1 MKIKLASLLLL
12 ISLIFSLVS
21 LAACQNSRDD
31 DGGETDDI
39 GKADSSAPADPTSEG
54 KSYLEKALEDLNGT
68 SVEKKEF
75 KILSPSPGKHFYG
88 TAGTEENEV
97 FYAEPSDNPLPNA
110 IYKRNMKVY
119 DSLGVEIV
127 PVWAGDTGDISN
139 IVRTNDAAGDKEY
152 YDVILTRLDH
162 SISNA
167 SNGYLLNFSDI
178 ATIDLEHEWWD
189 KYIIDTFTIYDDH
202 LYVLSG
208 DLNYY
213 DDYAVQIMYFNKDLA
228 ASSGAG
234 DLYQLV
240 RDGNWTVDKMVEMAA
255 NASYDE
261 NANGEYEPG
270 ADIIGIGDNYDAVV
284 HYAYC
289 YGLKLSENDED
300 GVPTVVWANDQ
311 NTSYIDEIY
320 TIFTDDGIAS
330 TSASSAYFSNGKF
343 LFYGEML
350 GSITTFRE
358 MEDDFGILPM
368 PKGNSSMKRY
378 NAYVSNG
385 WTTVYSI
392 PSVFTPAEAF
402 DTGIILECLS
412 AASKDDVT
420 PALYD
425 QLLQSKYI
433 RDEESKEM
441 LSYILDS
448 KVYDWAGDLSWAST
462 LRDAYNNVLKN
473 GASTF
478 TSSIQQN
485 EKQLKKQLEKLAESL
500 LEN

>member
-1 MKIKLASLLLL
+1 MKTKLLSLVIVLSILLSLSFSLASCND
-12 ISLIFSLVS
+12 SDTGSES
-21 LAACQNSRDD
+21 ENSEAPNSSSDSPDD
-31 DGGETDDI
+31 ERTN
-39 GKADSSAPADPTSEG
+39 
-54 KSYLEKALEDLNGT
+54 LQKALDELNGV
-68 SVEKKEF
+68 SVAKKEL
-75 KILSPSPGKHFYG
+75 KILSPSPGRHFYNQSG
-88 TAGTEENEV
+88 AEENEV
-97 FYAEPSDNPLPNA
+97 YYEEPSDNPLPNA
-110 IYKRNMKVY
+110 VYRRNMKIY

-167 SNGYLLNFSDI
+167 ANGYLLNFSDI

-189 KYIIDTFTIYDDH
+189 KYIVDTFTVFDDH

-213 DDYAVQIMYFNKDLA
+213 DDYAVQIMYFNKDLVA
-228 ASSGAG
+228 DVGGG

-240 RDGNWTVDKMVEMAA
+240 RDGKWTIDKMVEI
-255 NASYDE
+255 ASKASLDE
-261 NANGEYEPG
+261 NADGKFEPG
-270 ADIIGIGDNYDAVV
+270 TDIIGIGDNYDAVV

-300 GVPTVVWANDQ
+300 GVPSVVWANDK

-320 TIFTDDGIAS
+320 TILTDDSIA
-330 TSASSAYFSNGKF
+330 TVNAQNTHFINNKIV
-343 LFYGEML
+343 FYGDML
-350 GSITTFRE
+350 GAITMFRD
-358 MEDDFGILPM
+358 MQSDFGILPM
-368 PKGNSSMKRY
+368 PKGDSSMERY

-392 PSVFTPAEAF
+392 PSVFTSAEAY

-412 AASKDDVT
+412 AASKDEVT

-441 LSYILDS
+441 LTYILDS

-473 GASTF
+473 GASSF
-478 TSSIQQN
+478 TTALQQN